1 MTTRK
6 AKTPVVSA
14 AQKELDKNK
23 FPTHVIMGY
32 SDEEDASNADYW
44 AKVNDAT
51 YSSPDYD
58 LESSIK
64 DSVDSGD
71 KYIVVYAP
79 VKIIKVFTSI
89 KETLV

>member
-6 AKTPVVSA
+6 AKATVVSA

-23 FPTHVIMGY
+23 FPTHVVMGY
-32 SDEEDASNADYW
+32 CDEETASNADYW
-44 AKVNDAT
+44 TKVSDAT
-51 YSSPDYD
+51 YASPDYD
-58 LESSIK
+58 VELSVK
-64 DSVDSGD
+64 DCVDNGD

-79 VKIIKVFTSI
+79 VKIIKVSTSI